1 MMGQRDKRKWKEG
14 AGYRSAVEM
23 SAEAP
28 DGILRTYWCIQWL
41 FEGGLIGRYVRGK
54 YDYH

>member
-41 FEGGLIGRYVRGK
+41 FEGGLIGRYARGK